1 MKFSH
6 ISDTHLGLIQYGLEE
21 REQDIYDSF
30 NQAIDISIQ
39 DKVDFVIFV
48 GDIFHTPNPSGTAIL
63 QMANALKRLKEKEI
77 ESFFVLGEHDISRVR
92 STPIPYVYHNLEF
105 SKYVGRGEPVY
116 YKDVMIVG
124 FDKIRKN
131 EMTGLEEKFL
141 HVESLA
147 EEHRGHKILVLHQGI
162 TEVNKFAGEVNSTD
176 LPKNFTYYAMGH
188 LHDKFLKQ
196 YDHLKG
202 PLAYPGST
210 EITTSEGIKE
220 TEKGFFKVDI
230 SDDEAKPE
238 WIKLDTRPQI
248 SVKTEFENI
257 DSVIKE
263 LNEKISGLEK
273 KPIIEI
279 KIHGENLER
288 DAIEGKICDLAS
300 KSLHFSWKVFQNDDE
315 SSVLLNRPA
324 QIDQELFK
332 LSVNSLKSEKLA
344 HFAIDELLPLLS
356 TRQVDNATQVVVEN
370 FSNFSGEDNDS

>member
-39 DKVDFVIFV
+39 DKVDFVIFA

-63 QMANALKRLKEKEI
+63 QMANALKRLKENEI

-131 EMTGLEEKFL
+131 EMTGLEEKFSRM
-141 HVESLA
+141 ESLA
-147 EEHRGHKILVLHQGI
+147 DKHKGHKILVLHQGI

-210 EITTSEGIKE
+210 EMTTSEGIKE

-257 DSVIKE
+257 DSAIKE

-288 DAIEGKICDLAS
+288 DAIEGKIADLALR
-300 KSLHFSWKVFQNDDE
+300 SLHFSWKIFQNDDE

-332 LSVNSLKSEKLA
+332 LAVNSLKSEKLA
-344 HFAIDELLPLLS
+344 HFAINELLPLLS